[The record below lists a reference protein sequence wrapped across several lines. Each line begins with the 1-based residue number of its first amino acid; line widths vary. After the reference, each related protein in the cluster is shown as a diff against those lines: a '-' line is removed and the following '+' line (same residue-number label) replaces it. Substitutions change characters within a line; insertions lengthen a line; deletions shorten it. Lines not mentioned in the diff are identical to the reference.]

1 MGASLL
7 KVVGA
12 GCVSVALIVA
22 VACAQSEAG
31 ATSQEAETVE
41 GLIVNVVARNIDE
54 FETMVIKDSGGKVWT
69 FTSEGFAGVPPAQ
82 LREHQLF
89 GDSVTVTYHEKDG
102 PEGRVLVA
110 TDVTD

>member
-1 MGASLL
+1 ML

-12 GCVSVALIVA
+12 GCVSLALILA
-22 VACAQSEAG
+22 MSCAQSEAAPTG
-31 ATSQEAETVE
+31 QESETVE
-41 GLIVNVVARNIDE
+41 GLIVDVVARNIDE

-69 FTSEGFAGVPPAQ
+69 FTSEGFAGAPPGH

-102 PEGRVLVA
+102 PEGRLLVA

>member
-1 MGASLL
+1 M
-7 KVVGA
+7 
-12 GCVSVALIVA
+12 ALIVA
-22 VACAQSEAG
+22 VACAQVETG
-31 ATSQEAETVE
+31 PTGQESETVE
-41 GLIVNVVARNIDE
+41 GLIVEVVTRNIDE

-69 FTSEGFAGVPPAQ
+69 FTSEGFAGAPPGH

-102 PEGRVLVA
+102 PEGRLLVA